1 MSAIIATGWDFYTY
15 LWQWYRVDMTHNTS
29 KQDNEGHQISGFS
42 NIKSIISNFKKDILQ
57 NCLKLEKSINE
68 RFDND

>member
-1 MSAIIATGWDFYTY
+1 
-15 LWQWYRVDMTHNTS
+15 MTHNTS